1 MTETNSFTR
10 QPTKIDYAS
19 PTQFKFGI
27 IKLPKVEFFV
37 TSVNLPGIS
46 MDAINQSTPLRDI
59 PKPGTKLNYEDL
71 TMTFIVD
78 EDLANYQEIHGWLV
92 GLGFPKDHSQF
103 KNLMDASADRF
114 PTSSGAVSN
123 EIGKVKYGAQGD
135 GGSYSDATLT
145 ILTNKNNAVTEVRF
159 SDVFPVSLSGL
170 VYDQQATDVN
180 YLTAQVSFKYSLYEF
195 AAKGA
200 TTTSVVTT

>member
-1 MTETNSFTR
+1 MTVTNSFTR

-46 MDAINQSTPLRDI
+46 MDAINQSTPLKDI

-71 TMTFIVD
+71 SMTFIVD
-78 EDLANYQEIHGWLV
+78 EDLQNYQEIHGWLV

-114 PTSSGAVSN
+114 PTSSGSVSN

-145 ILTNKNNAVTEVRF
+145 LLTNKNNAVTEVRF

-195 AAKGA
+195 AANGA
-200 TTTSVVTT
+200 STTSVTTT

>member
-1 MTETNSFTR
+1 MTVTNSFSR

-37 TSVNLPGIS
+37 TTVNLPGIS
-46 MDAINQSTPLRDI
+46 MDAVNQSTPLKDI

-71 TMTFIVD
+71 TMSFIVD
-78 EDLANYQEIHGWLV
+78 EDLQNYQEIHGWLV
-92 GLGFPKDHSQF
+92 GLGFPKEHGQF
-103 KNLMDASADRF
+103 KNLMDASSDRF
-114 PTSSGAVSN
+114 PTSSGSVSN

-170 VYDQQATDVN
+170 IYDQQATDVN
-180 YLTAQVSFKYSLYEF
+180 YLTASVTFKYSLYEF

-200 TTTSVVTT
+200 STTSVTTT